1 MKYFFVGIKGVG
13 VCGVATIYK
22 ERGDYVLGSDT
33 EEVFFTD
40 AILERLGISVVSFDP
55 MHITGDIAELVYSTA
70 YGDDHPQIARAREL
84 GIPVASYTDVLA
96 RMFNE
101 QRGIVVTGS
110 HGKTTSSAMLG
121 RVLEDAGFDPTVIV
135 GGELIEWQ
143 KTARAGTLG
152 RETSKSWMV
161 VEGDEY
167 QAKILA
173 LKPYAVLITNI
184 DYDHPDFYP
193 TEGSYRD
200 VFKKLLEQVSQ
211 DGLVVAHESLRE
223 FVTATIYR
231 SASPRCIFFDNLPD
245 GATLSVWGEHNR
257 VNAAGVLAMARA
269 LGISDHLSLNTLKNF
284 RGTRRRMEL
293 YTKEDADVV
302 VLDDYAHHPT
312 EIRATLRAL
321 REHYPKRKII
331 AVFQSHTYSRTK
343 TFLNDFAQ
351 AFADSDSVIIAGIYS
366 SAREKEA
373 TVSGDDLASAIRAH
387 HKNVFLA
394 HTFDEAFEQV
404 KQTISTLNTQHST
417 LVIVTLGAGDVWQ
430 VAARLSKELGS
441 R

>member
-1 MKYFFVGIKGVG
+1 MKIFFVGIKGVG

-22 ERGDYVLGSDT
+22 ERGSEVLGSDT
-33 EEVFFTD
+33 DEVFFTD
-40 AILERLGISVVSFDP
+40 AILERLKIPAVSFDP
-55 MHITGDIAELVYSTA
+55 AHITQDISELIYSTA
-70 YGDDHPQIARAREL
+70 YGEDHPQIARAREL
-84 GIPVASYTDVLA
+84 GIPATSYTDVLA

-110 HGKTTSSAMLG
+110 HGKTTSAAMLG

-143 KTARAGTLG
+143 KTARASLG
-152 RETSKSWMV
+152 GSTSKSWMV

-173 LKPYAVLITNI
+173 LKPYAALITNI

-193 TEGSYRD
+193 TEESYRD
-200 VFKKLLEQVSQ
+200 VFKKLLKQVPQ

-223 FVTATIYR
+223 FVNTIYR
-231 SASPRCIFFDNLPD
+231 TNSPRVIFFDSLPD
-245 GATLSVWGEHNR
+245 DATLSVWGEHNR
-257 VNAAGVLAMARA
+257 ANARGVLELATQLGVSRDQA
-269 LGISDHLSLNTLKNF
+269 LKTLSEFL
-284 RGTRRRMEL
+284 GTRRRMEL

-351 AFADSDSVIIAGIYS
+351 AFADSDCVIIAGIYS
-366 SAREKEA
+366 SAREKEV
-373 TVSGDDLASAIRAH
+373 TVSGDDLAAAVSTH

-394 HTFDEAFEQV
+394 HTFDEAYEHARAEAKSSAV
-404 KQTISTLNTQHST
+404 
-417 LVIVTLGAGDVWQ
+417 VVTLGAGDIWH
-430 VAARLSKELGS
+430 VAESLQKRD
-441 R
+441 